1 MAEEPK
7 VTKETPTIVEEKPT
21 GTPQVKPEVK
31 PVDETAA
38 LLIELEKAGV
48 STVGELDGKLIAS
61 REAGN
66 LANQLGTARSEI
78 AELKTMIGNQQ
89 IQTPASEGT
98 LGQEETDLDNIIG
111 RKMEDV
117 LDKREKKQSD
127 AYKQSQQMSL
137 NMWNAIQNDPDY
149 GLVKEVWEEKMKDP
163 NFGFKV
169 QQGLLNPYK
178 EYNDTVREYLKG
190 NMQRA
195 ADTIKQLQGKG
206 KVLPPHVETGERVST
221 NLITETPG
229 SPEYKAKLQALR
241 DKGRPKFT
249 QDGKVIAGERM
260 KYEDELSVID
270 TLFESPVAPEQK

>member
-1 MAEEPK
+1 MAEEIT

-21 GTPQVKPEVK
+21 GTQEVK
-31 PVDETAA
+31 PKVKPADETEA

-66 LANQLGTARSEI
+66 LANQLGTARTEI
-78 AELKTMIGNQQ
+78 AELKTMVAQQ
-89 IQTPASEGT
+89 GVSPSVSEGT

-117 LDKREKKQSD
+117 LDKREKKQAV

-149 GLVKEVWEEKMKDP
+149 GLVKEVWEEKLKDP
-163 NFGFKV
+163 NFTFKV
-169 QQGLLNPYK
+169 QQGILNPYK
-178 EYNDTVREYLKG
+178 EYNDTVKEYLKG
-190 NMQRA
+190 NMQKA

-206 KVLPPHVETGERVST
+206 KIPAPHMEGGERVST

-241 DKGRPKFT
+241 DKGRPKFNAK
-249 QDGKVIAGERM
+249 GEVMAGERM
-260 KYEDELSVID
+260 TYEDELSVID
-270 TLFESPVAPEQK
+270 TLFESPAVPEKK

>member
-1 MAEEPK
+1 MAEEIK
-7 VTKETPTIVEEKPT
+7 VTEETPTIVEEKPAET
-21 GTPQVKPEVK
+21 KKVKSEVK
-31 PVDETAA
+31 TEDETAA

-78 AELKTMIGNQQ
+78 AELKAMVANQQ
-89 IQTPASEGT
+89 IQTPVSEGT
-98 LGQEETDLDNIIG
+98 FGQEETDLDNIIG

-117 LDKREKKQSD
+117 LDKREKKQAN

-190 NMQRA
+190 NMQKA

-206 KVLPPHVETGERVST
+206 KPLPPHVEVGERVST
-221 NLITETPG
+221 NLITETPS

-249 QDGKVIAGERM
+249 QDGNVIAGERM
-260 KYEDELSVID
+260 KYEDELAVID
-270 TLFESPVAPEQK
+270 TLFESPAGPEQK